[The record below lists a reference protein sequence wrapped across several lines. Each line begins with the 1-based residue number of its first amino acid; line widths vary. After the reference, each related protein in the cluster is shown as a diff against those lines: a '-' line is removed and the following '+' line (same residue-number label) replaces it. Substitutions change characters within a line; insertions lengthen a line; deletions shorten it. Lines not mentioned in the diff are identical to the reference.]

1 MKTTDGEITAKDL
14 EDEYRE
20 LHERHGITIEDFLVY
35 LETDHSELLA
45 IEFKSRLLKDEHDA
59 CSLLTNPF
67 FQQNFYFRVKYHDIK
82 LQAELFL

>member
-1 MKTTDGEITAKDL
+1 MMKEIGMKTTDGEITAKDL

-45 IEFKSRLLKDEHDA
+45 IEFKSRLLKDEHG
-59 CSLLTNPF
+59 
-67 FQQNFYFRVKYHDIK
+67 KYQ
-82 LQAELFL
+82 L